1 MLRRFLPPR
10 HFRVRAVFPALA
22 GAAIVASLAASPTA
36 IADSY
41 TAQPTPLYY
50 ANDMQS
56 PGTVYPVDGPA
67 FATARKIAAANWG
80 FDPCGGTVALSWVTS
95 APTINATATW
105 SNPTD
110 PYANPQQNS
119 SCSVGFNDQQAY
131 DWPMLCTVF
140 VHEFGHLT
148 GHQHSQD
155 QNDVMFP
162 YYVSPIAACSNT
174 PDPQRAVAA
183 PLPPPRAKAAIVT
196 KSTTKPSRKGGRH
209 KHRKGHHARRHRH
222 RHRSR
227 SSAPPRGTSHS
238 RSRTHRAPKPRPRS
252 RDSEPRGDDAAV
264 HFTTYG

>member
-1 MLRRFLPPR
+1 M
-10 HFRVRAVFPALA
+10 FPALA
-22 GAAIVASLAASPTA
+22 GAAIVATLALSPRA
-36 IADSY
+36 MADSY

-56 PGTVYPVDGPA
+56 PATVYPVDGPA
-67 FATARKIAAANWG
+67 FVTARKIADANWG
-80 FDPCGGTVALSWVTS
+80 YDPCGGTVALTWVTS

-110 PYANPQQNS
+110 PYTNPQQNT

-155 QNDVMFP
+155 QSDVMFP
-162 YYVSPIAACSNT
+162 YYVNPIAACSNT

-183 PLPPPRAKAAIVT
+183 PLPPPRAKTAIVT
-196 KSTTKPSRKGGRH
+196 TSTAKPSKAKRKH
-209 KHRKGHHARRHRH
+209 HKGHRARRHRH

-227 SSAPPRGTSHS
+227 SSAPSRSKQHSHS
-238 RSRTHRAPKPRPRS
+238 RQHQAKKPRPRKPNA
-252 RDSEPRGDDAAV
+252 EPRGDDAVV
-264 HFTTYG
+264 HFRTYG

>member
-1 MLRRFLPPR
+1 MLRRSLPPR
-10 HFRVRAVFPALA
+10 HFRVRGVFPALA
-22 GAAIVASLAASPTA
+22 GAAIVASLALSPRA
-36 IADSY
+36 MADSY

-56 PGTVYPVDGPA
+56 PATVYPVDGAA
-67 FATARKIAAANWG
+67 FATARKIAVANWG
-80 FDPCGGTVALSWVTS
+80 YDPCGGTVALSWVTS
-95 APTINATATW
+95 APTVNATATW

-110 PYANPQQNS
+110 PYANPQQNTA
-119 SCSVGFNDQQAY
+119 CSVGFNDQQAY

-155 QNDVMFP
+155 QSDVMFP

-183 PLPPPRAKAAIVT
+183 PLPPPKAKTAIVT
-196 KSTTKPSRKGGRH
+196 TSTAKPKH
-209 KHRKGHHARRHRH
+209 KKHRKGHHARRHRH

-227 SSAPPRGTSHS
+227 SSAPSRSISHK
-238 RSRTHRAPKPRPRS
+238 RSRTDKAPKHPRRRS
-252 RDSEPRGDDAAV
+252 LEPKGDDPAPQ
-264 HFTTYG
+264 FTG